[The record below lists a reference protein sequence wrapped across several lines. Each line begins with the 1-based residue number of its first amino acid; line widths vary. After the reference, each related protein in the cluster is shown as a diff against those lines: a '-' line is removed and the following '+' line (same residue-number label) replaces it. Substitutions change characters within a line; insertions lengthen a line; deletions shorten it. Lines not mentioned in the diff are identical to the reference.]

1 MKISLGAFPGPVGLP
16 DLLDSVRTAAD
27 AGFSRM
33 WFPQVPP
40 EPQLP
45 GWDAMTTIAVARART
60 PGIDFG
66 TAVAVAQ
73 TQHPFVLA
81 RQALTASAG
90 AGGRV
95 TVGLGV
101 SHRSIVAEMFGL
113 SYDAPAAYLREYL
126 EVLLPALAGEPVDH
140 HGPRITAV
148 GQMNTPGVEPPPVI
162 ASALGPQ
169 MLQLAGELTEGT
181 VTAWTGL
188 KVVGEHIVPRIT
200 AAAESAGRPAPQ
212 IVVGM
217 PLSITDDAD
226 GVRAQITANMN
237 PGELPAYRSVLEME
251 GADTVADICVIG
263 DEAEVVAQL
272 RRFAEAGATEFS
284 AFPIGDPA
292 TVARTLEV
300 LAAFNGS

>member
-1 MKISLGAFPGPVGLP
+1 MKITLGVFPGPGGLA
-16 DLLDSVRTAAD
+16 DILDAVRAAAD

-40 EPQLP
+40 EPELP
-45 GWDAMTTIAVARART
+45 GWDAMTTIAIARVHT
-60 PGIDFG
+60 PGIDYG
-66 TAVAVAQ
+66 TAVAVAH

-90 AGGRV
+90 GGAPV

-101 SHRSIVAEMFGL
+101 SHRAVVTDTFGL
-113 SYDAPAAYLREYL
+113 SYDAPVAYLREYL
-126 EVLLPALAGEPVDH
+126 EVLLPALAGKPVDH

-148 GQMNTPGVEPPPVI
+148 GQLNTPDVEAPPVI
-162 ASALGPQ
+162 VSALGPR
-169 MLQLAGELTEGT
+169 MLQLAGQLTEGT

-188 KVVGEHIVPRIT
+188 KVVAEHIVPRIT

-217 PLSITDDAD
+217 PVSVTDDPD

-237 PGELPAYRSVLEME
+237 PGELPAYRTVLDME
-251 GADTVADICVIG
+251 GVDNVADVCVIG
-263 DEAEVVAQL
+263 DEAEVAAQL
-272 RRFAEAGATEFS
+272 SRFAAAGATEFS

-300 LAAFNGS
+300 LAGLNAS